1 MASEVLKESK
11 PDNSDE
17 KSKCNI
23 VVKGLDDDMTDED
36 LEKYFTN
43 YGPVRSCK
51 VAKDPV
57 SGQSKLYGFV
67 WFKEARDANKAMLD
81 FRNSY

>member
-1 MASEVLKESK
+1 
-11 PDNSDE
+11 
-17 KSKCNI
+17 
-23 VVKGLDDDMTDED
+23 MTDED

-81 FRNSY
+81 YRNSY